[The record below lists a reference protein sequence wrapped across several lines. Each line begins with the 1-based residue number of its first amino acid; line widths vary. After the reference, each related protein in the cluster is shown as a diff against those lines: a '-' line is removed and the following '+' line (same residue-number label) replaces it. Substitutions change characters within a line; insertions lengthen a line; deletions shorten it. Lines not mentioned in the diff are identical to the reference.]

1 MIAYLDTSA
10 LVKLYV
16 QEPGIDRVQRIVAQA
31 AHVATSRV
39 TYVEAR
45 AAFSRRHRE
54 RGLSNAAYREAVR
67 LFEREWDAYARM
79 EVTEP
84 LIRLA
89 GDYTEQHALR
99 AYDAIQLAS
108 AVSLRRD
115 TRSSM
120 AFLAADRQ
128 LLAAAEKEGLR
139 IEGIPV

>member
-16 QEPGIDRVQRIVAQA
+16 QEPGIDRVRQIVDQA
-31 AHVATSRV
+31 THVATSRV

-45 AAFSRRHRE
+45 AAFARRARE
-54 RGLSNAAYREAVR
+54 RGMSRASYREVVR
-67 LFEREWDAYARM
+67 LFEREWEAYARM

-115 TRSSM
+115 TRSPV
-120 AFLAADRQ
+120 AFLAADRH
-128 LLAAAEKEGLR
+128 LTAAAEKEGLTA
-139 IEGIPV
+139 ECVAV